1 MRILVKMLEVRVQ
14 KKKKRIAFDL
24 SKVRNTRA
32 QSQLD

>member
-1 MRILVKMLEVRVQ
+1 MRILVKMLEVSVQ
-14 KKKKRIAFDL
+14 KKMRIAFDL